1 MYRSFGKRTG
11 LPKLRQNRK
20 FILAIHCDQ
29 INIFRPKS
37 TMLELLKKVA
47 MDKLAEKMGPNSLG
61 ANETQA
67 AASEGA
73 SELVSTLMQQVTSGN
88 LSQITSLFSN
98 DGTSTEGNPIT
109 QGIVGK
115 LGEILQNK
123 GMSAQE
129 AQTEA
134 QNTAPA
140 ILDSIK
146 DKFLSKDDADKDFD
160 LGNIAGLLGG
170 NAGSILGKLGK
181 MF

>member
-1 MYRSFGKRTG
+1 
-11 LPKLRQNRK
+11 
-20 FILAIHCDQ
+20 
-29 INIFRPKS
+29 
-37 TMLELLKKVA
+37 
-47 MDKLAEKMGPNSLG
+47 
-61 ANETQA
+61 
-67 AASEGA
+67 
-73 SELVSTLMQQVTSGN
+73 
-88 LSQITSLFSN
+88 
-98 DGTSTEGNPIT
+98 
-109 QGIVGK
+109 
-115 LGEILQNK
+115 
-123 GMSAQE
+123 MSAQE